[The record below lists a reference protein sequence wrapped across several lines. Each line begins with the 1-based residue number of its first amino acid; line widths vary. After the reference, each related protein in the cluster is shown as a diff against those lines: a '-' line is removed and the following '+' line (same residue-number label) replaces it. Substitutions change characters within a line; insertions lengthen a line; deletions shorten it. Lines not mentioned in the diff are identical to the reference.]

1 MYSFFL
7 PSSPL
12 LNSAGACSTIGIL
25 HATKLLP
32 LVGRGDWSS
41 PCTCKSLVWTV
52 DHAVWFFT
60 VATICSFRT
69 TYFTF
74 RQTDLST
81 AAAWT
86 WRPAK
91 PRTGPQPFWLFWSIS
106 PKPISPIIYF
116 ADRFCFAED
125 YMDILG
131 GHLHGPVFSTLNSFR
146 PFCTFWDSGLNGS
159 I

>member
-1 MYSFFL
+1 MQGRAAPLAYCTQRSYCHWWEGEINHLPVPANHLFELLTMLSGFL
-7 PSSPL
+7 R
-12 LNSAGACSTIGIL
+12 
-25 HATKLLP
+25 LP
-32 LVGRGDWSS
+32 R
-41 PCTCKSLVWTV
+41 
-52 DHAVWFFT
+52 
-60 VATICSFRT
+60 CSFRT

-91 PRTGPQPFWLFWSIS
+91 PRTGPQLFGYFGVFRRNLFRRL
-106 PKPISPIIYF
+106 IIYF

-131 GHLHGPVFSTLNSFR
+131 GHLHGPVFSTLNSFKR
-146 PFCTFWDSGLNGS
+146 SFCTFWDSGLDGS
-159 I
+159 IYIKRSIFV

>member
-1 MYSFFL
+1 MQGRAAPLAYCTQRSYYHWWEGETDHLPVPANHLFELLTMLSGFL
-7 PSSPL
+7 R
-12 LNSAGACSTIGIL
+12 
-25 HATKLLP
+25 LP
-32 LVGRGDWSS
+32 L
-41 PCTCKSLVWTV
+41 
-52 DHAVWFFT
+52 F
-60 VATICSFRT
+60 SFRT

-106 PKPISPIIYF
+106 PKPTVFRRLIIYF

-146 PFCTFWDSGLNGS
+146 PFCTFWD
-159 I
+159 